1 MNTAP
6 SHADP
11 TNPSGPPNEAPA
23 RPTRRRFN
31 AGRRAP
37 VRRTRTGGWW
47 VALVAAAVMLLLL
60 LIFVLQNGGSV
71 RVAFMGAHGNLPL
84 GIALLLAATAGVL
97 IVAIP
102 GTGRIIQLRHLARR
116 QTPSSRP
123 GPSTPAPPTPAA
135 PANGAATAPETSSEQ
150 PPGQPAG

>member
-1 MNTAP
+1 
-6 SHADP
+6 
-11 TNPSGPPNEAPA
+11 
-23 RPTRRRFN
+23 
-31 AGRRAP
+31 

-60 LIFVLQNGGSV
+60 LIFVLQNGDNI
-71 RVAFMGAHGNLPL
+71 RVSFLGAHGNLPL

-116 QTPSSRP
+116 QRPSNRP
-123 GPSTPAPPTPAA
+123 DPAAPGPAA
-135 PANGAATAPETSSEQ
+135 PASAETGPRPPAAAGSADGNVGGHADTPVAGAATAPGTSSER